1 MRTQAR
7 YYDGSTSVVSDIELA
22 FNDDG
27 SIQVLGSEHDQT
39 CLLADV
45 RISSRL
51 GNTPRVLTLPSG
63 ASCHVADND
72 LIDRFLKQHRV
83 AQRASLIHAL
93 ESKIVYVVAAVIFTA
108 AFTWGMI
115 TYGIPTM
122 ATEIAYRLPDS
133 VDRSLGTGTLET
145 LDKIAFEPTK
155 LDTRVQARLTKR
167 FNKMKQSIANSDDY
181 RLVFRS
187 GEDIGA
193 NAFAL
198 PSGIIIVTDELVGVS
213 KKDDEIV
220 AILAHEI
227 GHLIHRH
234 SIRIAMQNS
243 AVAVLVAVI
252 TGDPFST
259 SSLIVALPTVLVGSK
274 YSREFETEADDY
286 AYQYMTRNK
295 IEPHY
300 FADILERITG
310 ANKNTKKDSNIESFL
325 SSHPGTAERV
335 QRFR

>member
-1 MRTQAR
+1 MKTRAR
-7 YYDGSTSVVSDIELA
+7 YYDGSASVVSEIEIAL
-22 FNDDG
+22 NDDG
-27 SIQVLGSEHDQT
+27 SIHVLHSGHGET
-39 CLLADV
+39 YLLTDV
-45 RISSRL
+45 RFSSRL
-51 GNTPRVLTLPSG
+51 GNTPRLLTLPNG
-63 ASCHVADND
+63 ATCHIVDND
-72 LIDRFLKQHRV
+72 LVDAFLKQHSAVR
-83 AQRASLIHAL
+83 SSSFIHAL
-93 ESKIVYVVAAVIFTA
+93 ESKISYVIAAVIFTA

-115 TYGIPTM
+115 TYGIPAM
-122 ATEIAYRLPDS
+122 ASEVAYRLPDS

-155 LDTRVQARLTKR
+155 LDAAVKMRLTKR
-167 FNKMKQSIANSDDY
+167 FDKMKQAITDSSDY

-187 GEDIGA
+187 GKEIGA

-198 PSGIIIVTDELVGVS
+198 PSGIIIVTDELVTIS
-213 KKDDEIV
+213 KNDDEIV

-234 SIRIAMQNS
+234 SIRMAMQNS
-243 AVAVLVAVI
+243 AVAVLIAAI

-259 SSLIVALPTVLVGSK
+259 SSLIVALPTVLVNSK

-286 AYQYMTRNK
+286 AYQYMTTNN
-295 IEPHY
+295 IAPHY
-300 FADILERITG
+300 FADILERITD
-310 ANKNTKKDSNIESFL
+310 TKKESKMESYL